1 MRIPEDKIEDVRN
14 ASDIV
19 SIVSGY
25 VGLKKRGQNYFGL
38 CPFHSEN
45 TPSFSVHPGRQI
57 YRCFGCGKGGNVFNF
72 LMEVERITFIE
83 AVRMLAAKAGIELP
97 ALEQTSEGPSES
109 EQLVQANGLARDFF
123 HSYLLNSKEA
133 DAVSAREYLAGRGYT
148 EQAIKTYML
157 GYAPDSWDKLTNHA
171 QASRISLEIMQ
182 QAGLLKRGGETNR
195 VYDAFRD
202 RVIFPIRNLAG
213 RVIGFGGRRLKE
225 PEGDRTI
232 AKYINSPETA
242 VYNKGKELFGLWEA
256 RNEIR
261 RQDRAIMVEGYTDT
275 LSLVSAGVNIVCASL
290 GTSLT
295 ENQARLLKR
304 FTANVSVL
312 YDGDDAGITAAKR
325 AVDVL
330 LSVGC
335 TPKVMLVPKG
345 EDPDSFVIK
354 AGGEA
359 IWELL
364 NSALGPVDFRIHAS
378 RMEGKTSQ
386 QIAHDLVASAAQ
398 IASPIDQELFLQ
410 DVSSKTGISVDA
422 LMQELARTRRL
433 TPERRGEASNA
444 EVRWPQAGTLTT
456 LAEILVRNPE
466 VRGSV
471 FEKWNPD
478 DVKDDRMRALFR
490 RLYDDWAA
498 ERTPEPESI
507 LNHFE
512 DAQVRDFLSKCLM
525 TDDSTDLEKQL
536 DIDLKVVKDCLK
548 SLEIGKLK
556 SKISLLKERMT
567 ADPSDAAII
576 TQIQDLMRQ
585 LNDLKH
591 SKGSNTEEF

>member
-14 ASDIV
+14 ASNIV

-57 YRCFGCGKGGNVFNF
+57 YRCFGCGKGGNVFSF

-97 ALEQTSEGPSES
+97 AFDQTTEGPSES

-148 EQAIKTYML
+148 EEAMKTYML

-202 RVIFPIRNLAG
+202 RIIFPIRNLSG
-213 RVIGFGGRRLKE
+213 RVIGFGGRRVKE
-225 PEGDRTI
+225 PEGDRAV

-261 RQDRAIMVEGYTDT
+261 RQDRAILVEGYTDT

-304 FTANVSVL
+304 FTSNVSVL
-312 YDGDDAGITAAKR
+312 YDGDDAGISAAKR
-325 AVDVL
+325 AVDIL

-335 TPKVMLVPKG
+335 VPKVMLVPRG
-345 EDPDSFVIK
+345 EDPDSYVRK
-354 AGGEA
+354 TGGEA

-364 NSALGPVDFRIHAS
+364 NTAVSPVDFRIHAS
-378 RMEGKTSQ
+378 RQEGKSAQ
-386 QIAHDLVASAAQ
+386 QIARDLVASAAQ
-398 IASPIDQELFLQ
+398 IYSPIDQELFLQ
-410 DVSSKTGISVDA
+410 DVSSKTGISVEA
-422 LMQELARTRRL
+422 LMQELARARR
-433 TPERRGEASNA
+433 TAPERRTDNA
-444 EVRWPQAGTLTT
+444 GPEDRWPPAGILTT
-456 LAEILVRNPE
+456 LAEVLVRNPE
-466 VRGSV
+466 ARDEV
-471 FEKWNPD
+471 FEEWKPEEIQDQSMN
-478 DVKDDRMRALFR
+478 ALFHK
-490 RLYDDWAA
+490 LYEDWAA
-498 ERTPEPESI
+498 ERSVEPESI

-512 DAQVRDFLSKCLM
+512 NPQVRDFLSKCLM
-525 TDDSTDLEKQL
+525 TEDMIDADKQTA
-536 DIDLKVVKDCLK
+536 IDLKVAKDCLR
-548 SLEIGKLK
+548 SLQISKLK
-556 SKISLLKERMT
+556 SRISSLKEQMAANP
-567 ADPSDAAII
+567 ADTSILA
-576 TQIQDLMRQ
+576 QIQETMRQ
-585 LNDLKH
+585 LNEVKH
-591 SKGSNTEEF
+591 SAGADS